1 MLQVTVARFSS
12 RVPFTSQ
19 LTMAHNTDILV
30 GEVLLITMLLIS
42 QCYLSQWCYLSP
54 CYLSQCCYL
63 PPLQVGLHG
72 AGLTHLLFLPDW
84 AEVLELY
91 NCDDVHC
98 YRDLAR

>member
-1 MLQVTVARFSS
+1 MT
-12 RVPFTSQ
+12 
-19 LTMAHNTDILV
+19 
-30 GEVLLITMLLIS
+30 
-42 QCYLSQWCYLSP
+42 CYLSP
-54 CYLSQCCYL
+54 CYL